1 MSVSFEDE
9 SLGLMVRGPK
19 LIPNSALYTK
29 IAVYT
34 PEITQAILSEH
45 PRIVSKWLELLHKQ
59 YVDSKR
65 SCEAEGDPTA
75 CFNISLYQE
84 FERHFATWQDGG
96 LIAIELPDGTA
107 VRIRNNVLSSPAIG
121 TSKLGPNTI
130 PDSSYTCNRC
140 SAVFKSLDEFEK
152 HLKQEKDV
160 KPMDK
165 EKKDNADSTKNIPPN
180 PIWWTTT
187 D

>member
-1 MSVSFEDE
+1 MSVSFEDD
-9 SLGLMVRGPK
+9 SLGLMVRGPR
-19 LIPNSALYTK
+19 LVPNSALYTK

-45 PRIVSKWLELLHKQ
+45 PEIISKWLGCLHKQ

-75 CFNISLYQE
+75 CFNIPLYEE
-84 FERHFATWQDGG
+84 FERHYSTWQDGG
-96 LIAIELPDGTA
+96 LIAIELPDGMA
-107 VRIRNNVLSSPAIG
+107 VRIRNNLLSSPAIG
-121 TSKLGPNTI
+121 TPKLGP
-130 PDSSYTCNRC
+130 DSSHTCNKC
-140 SAVFKSLDEFEK
+140 FAVFNNLDEFEK

-160 KPMDK
+160 RPMDK
-165 EKKDNADSTKNIPPN
+165 GKKDNADEGKNIPPN

-187 D
+187 E